1 MAPMNRL
8 TLKTKIYLMLG
19 VLIAGLAASTVIG
32 LERLSSKTEQD
43 AEFATSRLKLQD
55 DSRVMQL
62 TFKKQVQAWKDILL
76 RGSDPASLKKYE
88 AEFVKLDADVQKEG
102 QEVKELTSDG
112 GIKAQVDGFLSAH
125 LALGKQYREALLKF
139 EQTRGHDFHRADAKL
154 KGKDRPVTDAI
165 DQIVE
170 AVNNNTRVYQQAY
183 HDQLA
188 AQIRWMAAGAGL
200 FIVTLLLVGAYIVR
214 SISLT
219 TSQLISHLTRQADDM
234 RQGKADLTKVIR
246 ASDDEFGEI
255 AGAFD
260 TFTAAAR
267 DIMCRL
273 SGHSEQLASATEE
286 MSSGAAQSAETA
298 RVQSDQTHQVATAM
312 QEMSATVQQ
321 ISEHSE
327 KAASASQTAAQAARR
342 GGQVADE
349 TLATMHSIAES
360 TRAVAS
366 RITELGKSSEQIGKI
381 IAVIDD
387 IADQTNLLALNAAIE
402 AARAGEQGRG
412 FAVVADEV
420 RKLAER
426 TTKATKEIAS
436 MIESIQ
442 AETRNAVQ
450 AMEKGSSEV
459 QAGVEKTTASGA
471 ALAEIIKISEQVGDM
486 ISQIATAAIEQ
497 SSASEQIN
505 ANVSQISSSTQES
518 SAMADQMAKAC
529 QDLSSL
535 AFDLQVMV
543 SNFKLG
549 EDAHTFQ
556 VRPKAPATAAGIPA
570 TAGQS
575 GATLSAAASV
585 GR

>member
-1 MAPMNRL
+1 MNRL
-8 TLKTKIYLMLG
+8 TLKAKIYLMLG
-19 VLIAGLAASTVIG
+19 VLVVGLAASTIFG
-32 LERLSSKTEQD
+32 LQQLSSKTTSD
-43 AEFATSRLKLQD
+43 AEFATARLTTQD
-55 DSRVMQL
+55 DARVMQL
-62 TFKKQVQAWKDILL
+62 TFKKQVQSWKDILL
-76 RGSDPASLKKYE
+76 RGSDPESLKKYE
-88 AEFVKLDADVQKEG
+88 AEFSKLDAEVEKQG
-102 QEVKELTSDG
+102 QEVKALTADPAVKSQID
-112 GIKAQVDGFLSAH
+112 AFLSGHAE
-125 LALGKQYREALLKF
+125 LGKQYRAALSNFDKSHG
-139 EQTRGHDFHRADAKL
+139 RDYHAADAAL

-170 AVNNNTRVYQQAY
+170 SVNNNTKHYQQVN

-188 AQIRWMAAGAGL
+188 AQIRW
-200 FIVTLLLVGAYIVR
+200 ISVGATFFIFTLILLGVYIVR
-214 SISLT
+214 SISKT
-219 TSQLISHLTRQADDM
+219 TAQLISYLTEQASDM
-234 RQGKADLTKVIR
+234 KAGKADLTKVIR

-273 SGHSEQLASATEE
+273 ATNSEQLASATEE
-286 MSSGAAQSAETA
+286 MSSGAGQSAETA
-298 RVQSDQTHQVATAM
+298 RTQSDQTHQVATAM

-321 ISEHSE
+321 ISENSE
-327 KAASASQTAAQAARR
+327 KAAGASQNAAQAARR

-349 TLATMHSIAES
+349 TLSTMRSIAES
-360 TRAVAS
+360 TKAVAS

-442 AETRNAVQ
+442 EETKSAVQ
-450 AMEKGSSEV
+450 AMEKGSREV
-459 QAGVEKTTASGA
+459 QVGVEKTTASGA
-471 ALAEIIKISEQVGDM
+471 ALAEIIKVSEQVGDM
-486 ISQIATAAIEQ
+486 ISQIATAAIQQ

-505 ANVSQISSSTQES
+505 ANVAQISGSTQES
-518 SAMADQMAKAC
+518 SATAEQMAKAC

-543 SNFKLG
+543 SSFKLG
-549 EDAHTFQ
+549 DDTRTSNARHKATAHSAE
-556 VRPKAPATAAGIPA
+556 APAGAEESKAQAAAAG
-570 TAGQS
+570 AGQ
-575 GATLSAAASV
+575 
-585 GR
+585 

>member
-1 MAPMNRL
+1 MNRL
-8 TLKTKIYLMLG
+8 TLKAKIYVLLG
-19 VLIAGLAASTVIG
+19 LLVAGLAASTIFG
-32 LERLSSKTEQD
+32 LQQLSSKTTRD
-43 AEFATSRLKLQD
+43 AEFATDRLKVQD
-55 DSRVMQL
+55 EARVMQL
-62 TFKKQVQAWKDILL
+62 NFKKQVQAWKDILL
-76 RGSDPASLKKYE
+76 RGSDRESLKKYE
-88 AEFVKLDADVQKEG
+88 AEFTALDAEVQKDG
-102 QEVKELTSDG
+102 QELRDLNSDSA
-112 GIKAQVDGFLSAH
+112 IKSQVDAFLSAH
-125 LALGKQYREALLKF
+125 ADLGKQYRAALPKF
-139 EQTRGHDFHRADAKL
+139 ERSHGRNFHSE
-154 KGKDRPVTDAI
+154 DRPVTDAI

-170 AVNNNTRVYQQAY
+170 AVNNETQRYQQA
-183 HDQLA
+183 HSEQLA
-188 AQIRWMAAGAGL
+188 AQIKWMAAGSSL
-200 FIVTLLLVGAYIVR
+200 FIIALLLVGIYILR
-214 SISLT
+214 SISRT
-219 TSQLISHLTRQADDM
+219 TTQLISYLNLQASDM
-234 RQGKADLTKVIR
+234 KAGKADLTKVLR
-246 ASDDEFGEI
+246 SSDDEFGEI

-267 DIMCRL
+267 DIMQKL
-273 SGHSEQLASATEE
+273 AGHSEQLASATEE
-286 MSSGAAQSAETA
+286 MSSGAGQSAETA
-298 RVQSDQTHQVATAM
+298 RVQSDQANQVATAM
-312 QEMSATVQQ
+312 QEMSATVQE
-321 ISEHSE
+321 ISSHSE

-349 TLATMHSIAES
+349 TLSTMRSIAES
-360 TRAVAS
+360 TQAVAS

-442 AETRNAVQ
+442 VETKNAVQ
-450 AMEKGSSEV
+450 AMEKGTREV
-459 QAGVEKTTASGA
+459 QVGVDKTTASGA
-471 ALAEIIKISEQVGDM
+471 ALGEIIKLSEQVGDM
-486 ISQIATAAIEQ
+486 ISQIATAAVEQ

-505 ANVSQISSSTQES
+505 ANVSQISSSTHES
-518 SAMADQMAKAC
+518 SATAEQMAKAC

-549 EDAHTFQ
+549 EESRTGQAG
-556 VRPKAPATAAGIPA
+556 PKAAAPKPATLKRTNEPAPKTGAAV
-570 TAGQS
+570 AG
-575 GATLSAAASV
+575 A

>member
-1 MAPMNRL
+1 MNRF
-8 TLKTKIYLMLG
+8 TLKTKIYFMLG
-19 VLIAGLAASTVIG
+19 VLITGLSTSTIIG
-32 LERLSSKTEQD
+32 LQQLSSKTTSD
-43 AEFATSRLKLQD
+43 AEFATARLTLQD
-55 DSRVMQL
+55 DARVMQL
-62 TFKKQVQAWKDILL
+62 TFKKQVQAWKDTLL
-76 RGSDPASLKKYE
+76 RGSDPESLKKYE
-88 AEFVKLDADVQKEG
+88 GEFFKLDAEVQQEG
-102 QEVKELTSDG
+102 QEVKDHSADPA
-112 GIKAQVDGFLSAH
+112 IKAQVDAFLA
-125 LALGKQYREALLKF
+125 AQVELGKQYKAALAKF
-139 EQTRGHDFHRADAKL
+139 EKSRGRDFHAADSAL

-170 AVNNNTRVYQQAY
+170 TVNDNTKHFQQA
-183 HDQLA
+183 HKEQLA
-188 AQIRWMAAGAGL
+188 VQIRWMAVCASL
-200 FIVTLLLVGAYIVR
+200 FILALLLVGAYIVR
-214 SISLT
+214 SISKT
-219 TSQLISHLTRQADDM
+219 TAQLISHLTHQAGDM
-234 RQGKADLTKVIR
+234 REGKADLTKIIR
-246 ASDDEFGEI
+246 TSDDEFGEI

-260 TFTAAAR
+260 VFTAAAR

-273 SGHSEQLASATEE
+273 ATNSEQLASATEE
-286 MSSGAAQSAETA
+286 MSSGAGQSAETA

-327 KAASASQTAAQAARR
+327 KAASASQSAAQAARR

-349 TLATMHSIAES
+349 TLSTMRSIAES
-360 TRAVAS
+360 TKAVAS
-366 RITELGKSSEQIGKI
+366 RIAELGKSSEQIGKI

-426 TTKATKEIAS
+426 TTKATKEIAT

-442 AETRNAVQ
+442 AETKSAVQ
-450 AMEKGSSEV
+450 AMEKGSREV
-459 QAGVEKTTASGA
+459 QVGVEKTTASGA
-471 ALAEIIKISEQVGDM
+471 ALEEIIKMSEQVGDM

-505 ANVSQISSSTQES
+505 ANVSQISGSTQES
-518 SAMADQMAKAC
+518 SATADQMAKAC

-549 EDAHTFQ
+549 ENARASQT
-556 VRPKAPATAAGIPA
+556 RPKGAALRTPTPAGVDQRESALVAAAG
-570 TAGQS
+570 AGQ
-575 GATLSAAASV
+575 
-585 GR
+585 

>member
-1 MAPMNRL
+1 MNRL
-8 TLKTKIYLMLG
+8 TLKAKIYLLLG
-19 VLIAGLAASTVIG
+19 LLIAGLAASTIFG
-32 LERLSSKTEQD
+32 LQQLSSKTTRD
-43 AEFATSRLKLQD
+43 AEFATGRLKLQD
-55 DSRVMQL
+55 EARVTQL

-76 RGSDPASLKKYE
+76 RGSNPEYLKKFE
-88 AEFVKLDADVQKEG
+88 GEFSALDAEVQKDG
-102 QEVKELTSDG
+102 QEVRDLNSDPA
-112 GIKAQVDGFLSAH
+112 IKSQVDAFLSAH
-125 LALGKQYREALLKF
+125 ADLGKQYRAALPKF
-139 EQTRGHDFHRADAKL
+139 ERSHGRDFRSADAAL

-165 DQIVE
+165 DHIVE
-170 AVNNNTRVYQQAY
+170 AVNNETQRYQQAY
-183 HDQLA
+183 SEQLA
-188 AQIRWMAAGAGL
+188 AQIKWMVAGAAL
-200 FIVTLLLVGAYIVR
+200 FIFALLLAGMYIVR

-219 TSQLISHLTRQADDM
+219 TAQLISYLTLQASDM
-234 RQGKADLTKVIR
+234 KEGKADLTKVIR
-246 ASDDEFGEI
+246 DSDDEFGEI

-267 DIMCRL
+267 DIMCKL

-286 MSSGAAQSAETA
+286 MSSGAGQSAETS
-298 RVQSDQTHQVATAM
+298 RVQSDQANQVATAM

-321 ISEHSE
+321 ISDHSE
-327 KAASASQTAAQAARR
+327 KAASASQAAAEAARR
-342 GGQVADE
+342 GGQVAGE
-349 TLATMHSIAES
+349 TLSTMRSIAES
-360 TRAVAS
+360 TQAVAS

-381 IAVIDD
+381 VAVIDD

-442 AETRNAVQ
+442 VETKNAVQ
-450 AMEKGSSEV
+450 AMEKGSREV
-459 QAGVEKTTASGA
+459 QVGVEKTTASGA
-471 ALAEIIKISEQVGDM
+471 ALEEIIKVSEQVGDM
-486 ISQIATAAIEQ
+486 ISQIATAAVEQ

-505 ANVSQISSSTQES
+505 ANVSQISSSTHES
-518 SAMADQMAKAC
+518 SATAEQMAKAC

-549 EDAHTFQ
+549 EDSRMAH
-556 VRPKAPATAAGIPA
+556 VGPKAAGPTETALPKRADKLAPKIAAAAGG
-570 TAGQS
+570 AGK
-575 GATLSAAASV
+575 
-585 GR
+585 

>member
-1 MAPMNRL
+1 MNRL
-8 TLKTKIYLMLG
+8 TLKAKIYLMLG
-19 VLIAGLAASTVIG
+19 VLVTGLAASTIVG
-32 LERLSSKTEQD
+32 LQQLSSKTARD
-43 AEFATSRLKLQD
+43 AEFTTSRIESQD
-55 DSRVMQL
+55 RARVMQL
-62 TFKKQVQAWKDILL
+62 TFKKQVQAWKDTLL
-76 RGSDPASLKKYE
+76 RGSDTESRKKYE
-88 AEFVKLDADVQKEG
+88 GEFLKLDADVQREG
-102 QEVKELTSDG
+102 QELR
-112 GIKAQVDGFLSAH
+112 GITVDPAIQSQLDGFLGAH
-125 LALGKQYREALLKF
+125 LELANQYKSALAKF
-139 EQTRGHDFHRADAKL
+139 DKSHGRDFHSADAVV
-154 KGKDRPVTDAI
+154 KGKDRPVTDAV

-170 AVNNNTRVYQQAY
+170 GIGNNTKHYQQAY
-183 HDQLA
+183 QEQLA
-188 AQIRWMAAGAGL
+188 RQMRWMAAGAT
-200 FIVTLLLVGAYIVR
+200 FFVFALLLVGIYIVR
-214 SISLT
+214 SISQT
-219 TSQLISHLTRQADDM
+219 TAQLISYLTDQASDM
-234 RQGKADLTKVIR
+234 KAGKADLTKVIR

-260 TFTAAAR
+260 IFTAAAR

-273 SGHSEQLASATEE
+273 AGTSEQLASATEE
-286 MSSGAAQSAETA
+286 MSSGATQSAETA
-298 RVQSDQTHQVATAM
+298 RTQSDQTHQVATAM

-349 TLATMHSIAES
+349 TLATMRSIAES
-360 TRAVAS
+360 TKAVAS
-366 RITELGKSSEQIGKI
+366 RITELGKGSEQIGKI

-426 TTKATKEIAS
+426 TTKATKEIAT

-442 AETRNAVQ
+442 A
-450 AMEKGSSEV
+450 MEKGSREV
-459 QAGVEKTTASGA
+459 QVGVEKTTASGA
-471 ALAEIIKISEQVGDM
+471 ALAEIIKVSEQVGDM

-505 ANVSQISSSTQES
+505 ANVSQISSSTHES
-518 SAMADQMAKAC
+518 SATADQMAKAC

-549 EDAHTFQ
+549 EDARVSQ
-556 VRPKAPATAAGIPA
+556 ARPKSAPLASAVSEGRGDPEAQVARAVAGA
-570 TAGQS
+570 R
-575 GATLSAAASV
+575 AASASA
-585 GR
+585 GAIN

>member
-1 MAPMNRL
+1 MNRL
-8 TLKTKIYLMLG
+8 TLKARIYLMLG
-19 VLIAGLAASTVIG
+19 VLVAGLAASTAIG
-32 LERLSSKTEQD
+32 LEQLSSKTAQD

-55 DSRVMQL
+55 DARVMQL

-76 RGSDPASLKKYE
+76 RGSDPESLKKYE
-88 AEFVKLDADVQKEG
+88 GEFVKLDAEVQNKG
-102 QEVKELTSDG
+102 QEVKELTSDAA
-112 GIKAQVDGFLSAH
+112 IKGQVDAFLSAH
-125 LALGKQYREALLKF
+125 VVLGKQYREALLKF
-139 EQTRGHDFHRADAKL
+139 EQTHGRNPHKADEDL

-170 AVNNNTRVYQQAY
+170 AVNNNTRLYQQAY

-188 AQIRWMAAGAGL
+188 SQIKWMAAGAGL
-200 FIVTLLLVGAYIVR
+200 FIFTLVVVGAYIVR
-214 SISLT
+214 SISKT
-219 TSQLISHLTRQADDM
+219 TAELISHLTSQADEM
-234 RQGKADLTKVIR
+234 REGKADLTKVIR
-246 ASDDEFGEI
+246 SSDDEFGEI

-273 SGHSEQLASATEE
+273 AGHSEQLASATEE
-286 MSSGAAQSAETA
+286 MSSGAGQSAETA
-298 RVQSDQTHQVATAM
+298 RIQSDQTHQVATAM
-312 QEMSATVQQ
+312 QEMSATVQE
-321 ISEHSE
+321 ISAHSE

-360 TRAVAS
+360 TKAVAS

-442 AETRNAVQ
+442 AETKNAVQ
-450 AMEKGSSEV
+450 AMEKGSAEV
-459 QAGVEKTTASGA
+459 QVGVEKTTASGA
-471 ALAEIIKISEQVGDM
+471 ALGEIIKISEQVGDM

-518 SAMADQMAKAC
+518 SAMSDQMAKAC

-549 EDAHTFQ
+549 DDVQAVH
-556 VRPKAPATAAGIPA
+556 VRPNARVDTAADPATAAQSES
-570 TAGQS
+570 TFAG
-575 GATLSAAASV
+575 AASA

>member
-1 MAPMNRL
+1 MNRL
-8 TLKTKIYLMLG
+8 TLKAKIYFMLG
-19 VLIAGLAASTVIG
+19 LLIAGFSAGAIVGLQQISSRAKRDADFAASRTK
-32 LERLSSKTEQD
+32 LED
-43 AEFATSRLKLQD
+43 NV
-55 DSRVMQL
+55 RVMQL

-76 RGSDPASLKKYE
+76 RGSDPESLKKYE
-88 AEFVKLDADVQKEG
+88 AEFLKLDADVQKQG
-102 QEVKELTSDG
+102 QELKELTADSA
-112 GIKAQVDGFLSAH
+112 IRAQVDAFLAAH
-125 LALGKQYREALLKF
+125 GELGKQYNGALTKF
-139 EQTRGHDFHRADAKL
+139 KHSRGRNFHAADAAV
-154 KGKDRPVTDAI
+154 KGKDRPVTDDV

-170 AVNNNTRVYQQAY
+170 SVNNNTKRDQKTYY
-183 HDQLA
+183 DQLSRQLTLMSIGA
-188 AQIRWMAAGAGL
+188 AL
-200 FIVTLLLVGAYIVR
+200 FTLTLLLVGVLVVR
-214 SISLT
+214 SVTRT
-219 TSQLISHLTRQADDM
+219 TAQLISHLTAQAGDM
-234 RQGKADLTKVIR
+234 SEGKADLTKVLR
-246 ASDDEFGEI
+246 ESDDEFGEI

-260 TFTAAAR
+260 IFTASAR

-273 SGHSEQLASATEE
+273 ASHSEQLASATEE
-286 MSSGAAQSAETA
+286 LSSGAGQSAETA

-327 KAASASQTAAQAARR
+327 KAANASQSAAQAARR
-342 GGQVADE
+342 GGQVANE
-349 TLATMHSIAES
+349 TLATMRSIAES
-360 TRAVAS
+360 TKAVAS

-442 AETRNAVQ
+442 AETKSAVQ
-450 AMEKGSSEV
+450 AMDKGTREV
-459 QAGVEKTTASGA
+459 QVGVEKTTSSGA
-471 ALAEIIKISEQVGDM
+471 ALGEIIQMSEQVGDM
-486 ISQIATAAIEQ
+486 ISQIATAAVQQ

-529 QDLSSL
+529 QDISSL

-549 EDAHTFQ
+549 DDARASHA
-556 VRPKAPATAAGIPA
+556 RIKAPALREPIPARADEPKQYAAVAAGN
-570 TAGQS
+570 G
-575 GATLSAAASV
+575 
-585 GR
+585 

>member
-1 MAPMNRL
+1 MNRL
-8 TLKTKIYLMLG
+8 TLKAKIYLLLG
-19 VLIAGLAASTVIG
+19 VLVAGLAASTIVG
-32 LERLSSKTEQD
+32 LQQLSAKTAQD
-43 AEFATSRLKLQD
+43 AAFATARLALQD
-55 DSRVMQL
+55 DARVTQL

-76 RGSDPASLKKYE
+76 RGADPESLKK
-88 AEFVKLDADVQKEG
+88 AQDEFFRLDAEVQKDG
-102 QEVKELTSDG
+102 KETRENTPDPA
-112 GIKAQVDGFLSAH
+112 IKSQLDAFLAAH
-125 LALGKQYREALLKF
+125 VELGKQYRGALPKF
-139 EQTRGHDFHRADAKL
+139 EKSHGRDFHTADTAL
-154 KGKDRPVTDAI
+154 KGKDRPVTDSI

-170 AVNNNTRVYQQAY
+170 AVNNNTKRYQEAY
-183 HDQLA
+183 REQLEK
-188 AQIRWMAAGAGL
+188 QIRWMVAGASL
-200 FIVTLLLVGAYIVR
+200 FILALLIVGVYIVK
-214 SISLT
+214 SISQT
-219 TSQLISHLTRQADDM
+219 TAQLISHLTHQASDM
-234 RQGKADLTKVIR
+234 KAGKADLTKVIR

-273 SGHSEQLASATEE
+273 AGHSEQLASATEE
-286 MSSGAAQSAETA
+286 MSSGAGQSAETA

-327 KAASASQTAAQAARR
+327 KAASASQSAAQAARR

-349 TLATMHSIAES
+349 TLATMRSIAES
-360 TRAVAS
+360 TQAVAS

-442 AETRNAVQ
+442 EETKNAVQ
-450 AMEKGSSEV
+450 AMVKGSREV
-459 QAGVEKTTASGA
+459 QVGVEKTTASGA
-471 ALAEIIKISEQVGDM
+471 ALGEIIKMSEQVGDM

-518 SAMADQMAKAC
+518 SATANEMAKAC

-543 SNFKLG
+543 SSFKLG
-549 EDAHTFQ
+549 EDLHSSHAG
-556 VRPKAPATAAGIPA
+556 PKASAHKAAAPASVNEPEAEYAAAAG
-570 TAGQS
+570 AGQ
-575 GATLSAAASV
+575 
-585 GR
+585 

>member
-1 MAPMNRL
+1 MNRL
-8 TLKTKIYLMLG
+8 TLKARIYLMLG
-19 VLIAGLAASTVIG
+19 LLVAGLAASTVVG
-32 LERLSSKTEQD
+32 LQQLSAKTTRD
-43 AEFATSRLKLQD
+43 AEFATSRLNLQD
-55 DSRVMQL
+55 RARVMQL
-62 TFKKQVQAWKDILL
+62 TFKKQVQAWKDTLL
-76 RGSDPASLKKYE
+76 RGSDPESLKKYKG
-88 AEFVKLDADVQKEG
+88 EFLSLDAEVQKEG
-102 QEVKELTSDG
+102 QEAKGLTLDPAIQSQID
-112 GIKAQVDGFLSAH
+112 AFLNAH
-125 LALGKQYREALLKF
+125 VELGKQYNAALLQF
-139 EQTRGHDFHRADAKL
+139 EKSHGRDFRRADAAL

-165 DQIVE
+165 DQIVD
-170 AVNNNTRVYQQAY
+170 AVNSDTKRYQEAY
-183 HDQLA
+183 RDQLA
-188 AQIRWMAAGAGL
+188 SQIRWMAAGAGL
-200 FIVTLLLVGAYIVR
+200 FIFTLLIIGVYIVR
-214 SISLT
+214 SISQT
-219 TSQLISHLTRQADDM
+219 TAQLISHLTHQASEM
-234 RQGKADLTKVIR
+234 RDGKADLTKVIR

-267 DIMCRL
+267 DIMRRL
-273 SGHSEQLASATEE
+273 AANSEQLASATEE
-286 MSSGAAQSAETA
+286 MSSGAGQSAETA

-327 KAASASQTAAQAARR
+327 KAAGASQNAAQAARR

-349 TLATMHSIAES
+349 TLATMRSIAES
-360 TRAVAS
+360 TKAVAS

-442 AETRNAVQ
+442 VETRSAVQ
-450 AMEKGSSEV
+450 AMEKGSREV
-459 QAGVEKTTASGA
+459 HVGVEKTTASGA
-471 ALAEIIKISEQVGDM
+471 ALAEIIRMSEQVGDM
-486 ISQIATAAIEQ
+486 VSQIATAAVEQ

-505 ANVSQISSSTQES
+505 ANVSQISSSTHES
-518 SAMADQMAKAC
+518 SATADQMAKAC

-549 EDAHTFQ
+549 EDAHSSHAG
-556 VRPKAPATAAGIPA
+556 PKVSARKTSAPASVSKPEAEY
-570 TAGQS
+570 
-575 GATLSAAASV
+575 AAAAAV

>member
-1 MAPMNRL
+1 MKRL
-8 TLKTKIYLMLG
+8 TLKAKIYLMLG
-19 VLIAGLAASTVIG
+19 LLVAGLAISTILG
-32 LERLSSKTEQD
+32 LQQLSAKTTRD
-43 AEFATSRLKLQD
+43 AEFATSRLQLQD
-55 DSRVMQL
+55 GARVTQL

-76 RGSDPASLKKYE
+76 RGSDPESLKKYE
-88 AEFVKLDADVQKEG
+88 GEFLKLDAEVQKDG
-102 QEVKELTSDG
+102 QQVRELAPDPA
-112 GIKAQVDGFLSAH
+112 IKAQVDAFLNAH
-125 LALGKQYREALLKF
+125 IDLGKQYRAALPKF
-139 EQTRGHDFHRADAKL
+139 EKSGGRDFHTADAAL

-165 DQIVE
+165 DQIVD
-170 AVNNNTRVYQQAY
+170 AVNSNTKLYQHHYQEQAN
-183 HDQLA
+183 
-188 AQIRWMAAGAGL
+188 AQIRWTAVGASL
-200 FIVTLLLVGAYIVR
+200 FVIVLLLVGIYIVR
-214 SISLT
+214 SISK
-219 TSQLISHLTRQADDM
+219 TSAQLISHLTHQASDM
-234 RQGKADLTKVIR
+234 KEGKADLTKVIR
-246 ASDDEFGEI
+246 SSDDEFGEI

-273 SGHSEQLASATEE
+273 AAQSEQMASATEE
-286 MSSGAAQSAETA
+286 MSSGAGQSAETA

-349 TLATMHSIAES
+349 TLSTMCSIAES
-360 TRAVAS
+360 TKAVAS

-426 TTKATKEIAS
+426 TTKATKEIAT

-442 AETRNAVQ
+442 LETKNAVQ
-450 AMEKGSSEV
+450 AMEKGSREV
-459 QAGVEKTTASGA
+459 QVGVEKTTASGA
-471 ALAEIIKISEQVGDM
+471 ALGEIIKMSEQVGDM
-486 ISQIATAAIEQ
+486 IAQIATAAVQQ

-518 SAMADQMAKAC
+518 STTAEQMAKAC

-549 EDAHTFQ
+549 DDQRVGHAQH
-556 VRPKAPATAAGIPA
+556 KAPAVGTHTPTGSIEPE
-570 TAGQS
+570 GKV
-575 GATLSAAASV
+575 AAASA
-585 GR
+585 GQ

>member
-1 MAPMNRL
+1 MNRL
-8 TLKTKIYLMLG
+8 TLKAKIY
-19 VLIAGLAASTVIG
+19 VLLALLVAGLAASTIFG
-32 LERLSSKTEQD
+32 LQQLASKTTRD
-43 AEFATSRLKLQD
+43 AEFATDRLKVQD
-55 DSRVMQL
+55 EARVMQL
-62 TFKKQVQAWKDILL
+62 NFKKQVQAWKDILL
-76 RGSDPASLKKYE
+76 RGSDRESLKKFE
-88 AEFVKLDADVQKEG
+88 AEFSALDAEVQKDG
-102 QEVKELTSDG
+102 QEVSDLNSDPA
-112 GIKAQVDGFLSAH
+112 IKSQVDAFLSAH
-125 LALGKQYREALLKF
+125 ADLGKQYRAALVKF
-139 EQTRGHDFHRADAKL
+139 EKSHGRNVRSADAAL

-170 AVNNNTRVYQQAY
+170 AVNNETQRYQQANSE
-183 HDQLA
+183 QLA
-188 AQIRWMAAGAGL
+188 AQIKWMAAGASL
-200 FIVTLLLVGAYIVR
+200 FVIALLLAGIYIAK
-214 SISLT
+214 SISRT
-219 TSQLISHLTRQADDM
+219 TAQLISYLTLQASDM
-234 RQGKADLTKVIR
+234 KAGKADLTKVIR
-246 ASDDEFGEI
+246 SSDDEFGEI

-267 DIMCRL
+267 DIMRKL
-273 SGHSEQLASATEE
+273 AGHSEQLASATEE
-286 MSSGAAQSAETA
+286 MSSGAGQSAETA
-298 RVQSDQTHQVATAM
+298 RVQSDQANQVATAM
-312 QEMSATVQQ
+312 QEMSATVQE
-321 ISEHSE
+321 ISSHSE

-349 TLATMHSIAES
+349 TLSTMRSIAES
-360 TRAVAS
+360 TQAVAS

-442 AETRNAVQ
+442 AETKNAVQ
-450 AMEKGSSEV
+450 AMEKGTREV
-459 QAGVEKTTASGA
+459 QVGVDKTTASGA
-471 ALAEIIKISEQVGDM
+471 ALGEIIKVSEQVGDM
-486 ISQIATAAIEQ
+486 ISQIATAAVEQ

-505 ANVSQISSSTQES
+505 ANVSQISSSTHES
-518 SAMADQMAKAC
+518 SATAEQMAKAC

-549 EDAHTFQ
+549 EETRTGQAG
-556 VRPKAPATAAGIPA
+556 PKTAEPKPATLKRTNQLAPKTGAAAAG
-570 TAGQS
+570 AG
-575 GATLSAAASV
+575 
-585 GR
+585 R

>member
-1 MAPMNRL
+1 MNRL
-8 TLKTKIYLMLG
+8 TLRAKIYLMLG
-19 VLIAGLAASTVIG
+19 LLVAGLAASTIVG
-32 LERLSSKTEQD
+32 LQQLSAKAAQD

-55 DSRVMQL
+55 GARVMQL

-76 RGSDPASLKKYE
+76 RGSDPESLKKYE
-88 AEFVKLDADVQKEG
+88 SEFLKLDAEVQKDG
-102 QEVKELTSDG
+102 QEVRALTSDPA
-112 GIKAQVDGFLSAH
+112 IKAQVDAFLSAH
-125 LALGKQYREALLKF
+125 AELGKQYKGALPKF
-139 EQTRGHDFHRADAKL
+139 EKSRGRDFHTADAAL

-170 AVNNNTRVYQQAY
+170 AVNNNTKLYQQAY
-183 HDQLA
+183 REQLA
-188 AQIRWMAAGAGL
+188 TQIKWMAVGAAL
-200 FIVTLLLVGAYIVR
+200 FILALLFVGAYIVR
-214 SISLT
+214 SISQT
-219 TSQLISHLTRQADDM
+219 TTQLISHLTHQASDM
-234 RQGKADLTKVIR
+234 REGKADLTKIIR
-246 ASDDEFGEI
+246 ASNDEFGEI

-273 SGHSEQLASATEE
+273 ANHSEQLASATEE
-286 MSSGAAQSAETA
+286 MSSGAGQSAETA

-327 KAASASQTAAQAARR
+327 KAASASQNAAQAARR

-349 TLATMHSIAES
+349 TLTTMRSIAES
-360 TRAVAS
+360 TKAVAS

-426 TTKATKEIAS
+426 TTKATKEIAT

-442 AETRNAVQ
+442 EETKNAVQ
-450 AMEKGSSEV
+450 AMEKGSREV
-459 QAGVEKTTASGA
+459 QVGVEKTTASGA
-471 ALAEIIKISEQVGDM
+471 ALEEIIKVSEQVGDM
-486 ISQIATAAIEQ
+486 ISQIATAAVEQ

-505 ANVSQISSSTQES
+505 GNVSQISSSTQES
-518 SAMADQMAKAC
+518 SATANEMARAC

-549 EDAHTFQ
+549 EAIQGSPRQPESTHPPTIA
-556 VRPKAPATAAGIPA
+556 KAA
-570 TAGQS
+570 
-575 GATLSAAASV
+575 SAAA
-585 GR
+585 GANN